1 MAKKLDIVLHS
12 DYPPQTCLAKLAE
25 QIDLDERTLFS
36 FSGYKGKKP
45 ILGGIAGDEFRLHKR
60 RYWHNSFGPVLFG
73 RMIPDG
79 RGTLVEAYWE
89 VWKAV
94 RIFMRIWLG
103 LAILICTPAF
113 LVVLKCA
120 INPRCADRENLWV
133 GLIVPPA
140 LILWGFLL
148 PRLGSALGFH
158 ERKHVVQLLERTLV
172 AGPATV
178 EKRERSWNSTLD
190 GFSLWRA

>member
-1 MAKKLDIVLHS
+1 MAKRLDIVLHS

-25 QIDLDERTLFS
+25 QIDRDERTLFL

-45 ILGGIAGDEFRLHKR
+45 ILGRIAGNEFRLHKR

-73 RMIPDG
+73 RMTADG

-94 RIFMRIWLG
+94 RIFLRIWL
-103 LAILICTPAF
+103 A
-113 LVVLKCA
+113 LVVLFSAPLFPSALRCA
-120 INPRCADRENLWV
+120 IGAKCTIQGDYWV

-140 LILWGFLL
+140 MILFGILL
-148 PRLGSALGFH
+148 PRIGATLSFH
-158 ERKHVVQLLERTLV
+158 ERKHIVGLLERSLV
-172 AGPATV
+172 AGSAAV
-178 EKRERSWNSTLD
+178 QKQERNWESSLD
-190 GFSLWRA
+190 RFRLWV